1 MMAEPTML
9 ASLRKMIDD
18 ESETMFSDNELQ
30 AVMDRYRTH
39 VLYEYMDYDINY
51 KRFWTKYR
59 FLASATLWDSYD
71 EDDQTELSPDTSN
84 NAEGWFEFTLKQTLP
99 IYLKAISYNLHGAA
113 AECWMIIASSKAKL
127 VQYSAGA
134 TQEQMNQ
141 AYQQAVNQ
149 SKEYAKKAFPPGAIT
164 LKREY

>member
-1 MMAEPTML
+1 ML
-9 ASLRKMIDD
+9 ATLRKMIDD
-18 ESETMFSDNELQ
+18 EAETMFSAEELQ
-30 AVMDRYRTH
+30 AIMDRYRNH
-39 VLYEYMDYDINY
+39 VLYEPMDYDINY

-71 EDDQTELSPDTSN
+71 EDDQSELTPDTSN
-84 NAEGWFEFTLKQTLP
+84 LAEGWFEFTSEQTLP

-134 TQEQMNQ
+134 TQEQLSQ

-149 SKEYAKKAFPPGAIT
+149 SKEYAMKAYPPGAIS
-164 LKREY
+164 LKRDY